1 MRGPALKLF
10 AAIASVALLA
20 GAIGFTDNESPWLV
34 AWFLL
39 FFFAGIPVALLSLSD
54 FASAVFRG
62 RGEGFR
68 GWLLLHVC
76 AVFAAGVGL
85 LLGQLANASEH
96 PNADL
101 HQWLILVL
109 PGLVYLAP
117 VLLALHSGDFGF
129 LRSLTR
135 ALRRHSNDET

>member
-1 MRGPALKLF
+1 MRRAALKLLAAF
-10 AAIASVALLA
+10 AFVALLA
-20 GAIGFTDNESPWLV
+20 GAIGFTENESPWLV

-54 FASAVFRG
+54 FASAIFHG

-68 GWLLLHVC
+68 GWIFLHVC
-76 AVFAAGVGL
+76 AVFAAGAGL
-85 LLGQLANASEH
+85 LLGQLAKASEH
-96 PNADL
+96 PKADL

-109 PGLVYLAP
+109 PSLVYLAP

-129 LRSLTR
+129 PRSLTR
-135 ALRRHSNDET
+135 GSSPAFQ